1 MSASSKISAIRAHG
15 FGIPAAIR
23 RTVRMDG
30 ETDQD
35 LISGSAEEDRDDQPR
50 ANCDPMRYARRGMA
64 VVVLLVGGFGS
75 WAALAP
81 LDSGVIAAGTVIVDG
96 RRRLVQHQEG
106 GVIERLSISE
116 GDRVARGQVLLR
128 LDQTSAGAA
137 YDILQ
142 GSYDSAL
149 AEQARLFAERD
160 GLVEIAFPDEL
171 LRRADQPEVQSILD
185 GQTKLFSTR
194 QTSLEGQES
203 ILSQQIEQSR
213 QEIEGLSAERTSKD
227 KQVLLLEDELEG
239 LRDLLKDGLTQKT
252 RVLALERQ
260 LEQLVGEGSSIS
272 ASIAGIENSIG
283 EKELEILQV
292 RKAHQEQVATD
303 LRDTRARLLDSRERL
318 GNARHVLDQIEVKAP
333 IDGIVVNLKANTEGG
348 VIGAGDVIMELVPTD
363 EQLVVDARVS
373 PSDIDLIHQ
382 DMKANVLFTAFEI
395 GSTPTLTGKV
405 MHVSA
410 DRLVD
415 DLSGQPFYQA
425 TIEVPEPEMTKLG
438 EGQRLTA
445 GMPAD
450 VIIVAGERTM
460 LQYLLHPI
468 KRSFQR
474 AWQE

>member
-1 MSASSKISAIRAHG
+1 MSASDKMSAIRALRAT
-15 FGIPAAIR
+15 IPAA
-23 RTVRMDG
+23 VRQTERMEG
-30 ETDQD
+30 VTDHA
-35 LISGSAEEDRDDQPR
+35 LISSNSAEDQGDH
-50 ANCDPMRYARRGMA
+50 ANAKFDPMRYARRGM
-64 VVVLLVGGFGS
+64 VVVLLLVGGFGS

-81 LDSGVIAAGTVIVDG
+81 LDSGVIAGGTVIVDG
-96 RRRLVQHQEG
+96 RRRLVQHREG
-106 GVIERLSISE
+106 GVIERLAINE
-116 GDRVARGQVLLR
+116 GDRVTRGQVLLR

-142 GSYDSAL
+142 GAYDAAL

-160 GLVEIAFPDEL
+160 ELKEITFPGEL
-171 LRRADQPEVQSILD
+171 TRRADRPGVQSILA

-194 QTSLEGQES
+194 QASLEGQES
-203 ILSQQIEQSR
+203 ILSQQIEQSK
-213 QEIEGLSAERTSKD
+213 QEIEGLSAERASKD
-227 KQVLLLEDELEG
+227 KQMLLLEDELEG
-239 LRDLLKDGLTQKT
+239 LRDLLIDGLTQKT

-272 ASIAGIENSIG
+272 ASIAGVGNSIG

-292 RKAHQEQVATD
+292 RKTHQEQVATD
-303 LRDTRARLLDSRERL
+303 LRDTQARLLDSRERL
-318 GNARHVLDQIEVKAP
+318 TDARHVLDQIEVRAP

-363 EQLVVDARVS
+363 EQLVVDARVA
-373 PSDIDLIHQ
+373 PSDIDLIRQ

-405 MHVSA
+405 THVSA

-425 TIEVPEPEMTKLG
+425 TIEVPEPEITKLG

-468 KRSFQR
+468 KRSFRR